1 MTLDR
6 LKAYRYH
13 IRHPTEQ
20 GFEDM
25 TEVKRFVSEI
35 PDEYIRKMISAYYI
49 DGLTWSEVCTFCC
62 PYLLPDC
69 CRIIV
74 RRYLKTLGVE

>member
-1 MTLDR
+1 MTLEQLR
-6 LKAYRYH
+6 AYRYH
-13 IRHPTEQ
+13 IRHPTAE
-20 GFEDM
+20 GFADM
-25 TEVKRFVSEI
+25 AAVEHFVRGI
-35 PDEYIRKMISAYYI
+35 PDEYIRKMISAYYL

-74 RRYLKTLGVE
+74 KRYLKTLGVE

>member
-1 MTLDR
+1 MTLEQLR
-6 LKAYRYH
+6 ACRFH
-13 IRHPTEQ
+13 IRHPTKQ

-25 TEVKRFVSEI
+25 AAVKHFVSEI
-35 PDEYIRKMISAYYI
+35 PDEYIRKMISAYYLS
-49 DGLTWSEVCTFCC
+49 GLTWSEVCAFCC

-74 RRYLKTLGVE
+74 RRYLRTLGVE